1 MDKYLLALLC
11 QGDFSGEN
19 LQKCQQA
26 VVMTIKEVHIY
37 KTIKENEK
45 KLRLMAEEKLT
56 KPVFWS
62 VSTLVASGTMGGV
75 YITGHNFLGL
85 DTVSLQINKS
95 VQLSTKIAF

>member
-26 VVMTIKEVHIY
+26 ITMTIKEVHIY
-37 KTIKENEK
+37 QTLKENER

-62 VSTLVASGTMGGV
+62 VSTVIGSAAMGGV
-75 YITGHNFLGL
+75 YITGHNFLGF
-85 DTVSLQINKS
+85 DTVSLKIDDS
-95 VQLSTKIAF
+95 VQISTKIAF